1 MAPRGRTA
9 AVLGLAAL
17 LAAAGAALLVG
28 AADRT
33 LRRSEP
39 YRLALERLRS
49 DPRAAREL
57 GAPMVARGFATSRS
71 FRTADLRSARLS
83 FGVAGPR
90 GEARVEAHAHRRDG
104 RWSLDALWLH
114 RPPAPPLALVG
125 ERPPRPAP

>member
-9 AVLGLAAL
+9 AALGLAAL
-17 LAAAGAALLVG
+17 LAATGVGLLVG

-33 LRRSEP
+33 LRRSPP
-39 YRLALERLRS
+39 YRLALERLLD
-49 DPRAAREL
+49 DPRVRREL
-57 GAPMVARGFATSRS
+57 GAPVVERGFATARS

-104 RWSLDALWLH
+104 RWSLDVLWLH
-114 RPPAPPLALVG
+114 RPLAPPLALVG
-125 ERPPRPAP
+125 ERPPRQAP